1 MSLDVPQST
10 LKRDHDSFIEKG
22 VTVGDATTASLF
34 LGENFRAEMATAS
47 TAPVFSVVTSVSP
60 RTSSTAENSAPYQS
74 PYKKTKLSE
83 RGLKKDPGD
92 TTSVGKNEEKIR
104 KEKEREI
111 ERQRK
116 EAERKRKEAEREE
129 KRANLEIEKQARDEK
144 RRKIEEEKKR
154 KEEERQKKE
163 RSQLR
168 LGSFFAA
175 PSSNKPREGLSN
187 VKAQS
192 SLNSASPNIDVKVD
206 TPQAIEKPI
215 QPLSPYS
222 KLFPDFFIQ
231 NGVTLAPS
239 KRFKLDQISIKQA
252 QDNID
257 QCINSGQLLEKPPKI
272 CETLNLL
279 SKNRLPRGRVNRS
292 TRQIIEDF
300 YHGTPNKK
308 NVFSPYHSNE
318 QIFKS
323 VPVKSLK
330 FHEDVRP
337 PYIGTY
343 SNQPIHGIAKL
354 ARNPLRKDLPNVD
367 YDYDSEAEWVEDE
380 EGEDLQSDDEEDD
393 VDDTEDIDG
402 FLDDENDEN
411 PRSRQFDLTGD
422 LEPIST
428 GLCWEDCNAGNS
440 HTSLEIYRI
449 EFILGGL
456 YLIVSFEFSQGKLIF
471 FKDPKMTSINPFS
484 TSYWTPIVIS
494 DSKPNNLNILS
505 AKNQNQPS
513 IQNSAP
519 LKIDRLLSLSATT
532 DQFYIPHQVALMPR
546 PRNKENLHHSSLKLI
561 APEDMEEFKTAVA
574 GSDLSK
580 IGLIEVLK
588 KKFPGRSA
596 ATIKSTLELVAR
608 RGQKG
613 QKKAEK
619 RWTLL

>member
-1 MSLDVPQST
+1 MSLGVPQST
-10 LKRDHDSFIEKG
+10 LKRDHDSFSKKCVKVE
-22 VTVGDATTASLF
+22 DATTTLF
-34 LGENFRAEMATAS
+34 LGENCHSEFDTVS
-47 TAPVFSVVTSVSP
+47 TAPVFSVVASVSP
-60 RTSSTAENSAPYQS
+60 TTSSIPKIIAPSQP
-74 PYKKTKLSE
+74 PYKKAKLLE
-83 RGLKKDPGD
+83 HDLKKDTIE
-92 TTSVGKNEEKIR
+92 TTNVGKNEEKAR
-104 KEKEREI
+104 KEKEREL

-129 KRANLEIEKQARDEK
+129 KRAALEIEKQARDEK

-175 PSSNKPREGLSN
+175 PSSNKPREGLTN

-192 SLNSASPNIDVKVD
+192 SLNSVSPHIEVKSE
-206 TPQAIEKPI
+206 TSQALENPT

-239 KRFKLDQISIKQA
+239 KRFKQDQNSMKRA

-257 QCINSGQLLEKPPKI
+257 ECIKSGQVLEKPPKI
-272 CETLNLL
+272 SETLNLL
-279 SKNRLPRGRVNRS
+279 SKNRLPRGRVKRT
-292 TRQIIEDF
+292 TRQIMEDF
-300 YHGTPNKK
+300 YHGRPNTK

-318 QIFKS
+318 LIFKS

-337 PYIGTY
+337 PYIGTF
-343 SNQPIHGIAKL
+343 SNQPIH
-354 ARNPLRKDLPNVD
+354 DLPNVD
-367 YDYDSEAEWVEDE
+367 YGYDSEAEWVEDE

-393 VDDTEDIDG
+393 VDDAEDIDG

-422 LEPIST
+422 LEPVST
-428 GLCWEDCNAGNS
+428 GLCWEDCNARNS

-449 EFILGGL
+449 EFIL
-456 YLIVSFEFSQGKLIF
+456 
-471 FKDPKMTSINPFS
+471 DPKMTSIDPYS
-484 TSYWTPIVIS
+484 TSYWAPTVIS
-494 DSKPNNLNILS
+494 DIKPNNLNTLS
-505 AKNQNQPS
+505 SKNQNQLGIHNPGPS
-513 IQNSAP
+513 
-519 LKIDRLLSLSATT
+519 KTDGLLLFSATT
-532 DQFYIPHQVALMPR
+532 DQSSIPYQVTLMPR
-546 PRNKENLHHSSLKLI
+546 PKSKETLHHSSPKLI
-561 APEDMEEFKTAVA
+561 APEDMEEFKTAVV

-596 ATIKSTLELVAR
+596 AAIKSTLELIAR
-608 RGQKG
+608 RGRKG
-613 QKKAEK
+613 QKEAEK